1 MVIDC
6 GVLLIGA
13 LDKVAYGLLI
23 FGLSLD
29 HFDGASLVGSCGSIL
44 GVIRGSI
51 LGHVDNAL
59 RKCSHIRSGVL
70 LNGVIGGNLG
80 FAILSDPEHS
90 MGNSWW
96 RNVKFLGQNCSV
108 GAIRFTESKF
118 RGILRY
124 VGLNRCVFRRI
135 LASIRFQRG
144 VRFFSL
150 VSGRI

>member
-1 MVIDC
+1 MVNDC
-6 GVLLIGA
+6 GVLLIGT
-13 LDKVAYGLLI
+13 LDKIAYGLLI

-29 HFDGASLVGSCGSIL
+29 HFDGTSLVSNGGSIL

-59 RKCSHIRSGVL
+59 GKCSHVRSGVL
-70 LNGVIGGNLG
+70 LNSVIGSNLG

-90 MGNSWW
+90 MGNSRW
-96 RNVKFLGQNCSV
+96 RNIKFLGQNGSIC
-108 GAIRFTESKF
+108 AISLTESQI